1 MSLTKRIL
9 VCFVAVAVAITCS
22 SPLSIKAARTL
33 GENDVDL
40 YYITYQANVNNQT
53 MIDNGYNQTPA
64 IGGVSHYMVNNQ
76 ITSSNSFGLPSGIDL
91 SEWDYYIL
99 LGNNSWQGDNFSS
112 RGISGLLVYNSDSP
126 MILYHAR
133 TKLQNFAYDA
143 VGYQNGTYGWDRGSF
158 NIYKSDLNDMFSN
171 GDARIFYT
179 SGDDWIE
186 FNSPSVYDGVSIQ
199 LNGTYIA
206 STNHPNFYYGKDIA
220 VNSTYAIS
228 DYYSINQLSS
238 WLIDGCEKSPNLMET
253 FQVTK
258 DGTNYEGW
266 DDAFGESDLDLQGD
280 TTLAFASCDCTPIKD
295 GYNPLTNAYAEWT
308 IDTGSFD
315 FTFGGDQTKQ
325 AAAMNKW
332 GVSFDVGIQYKI
344 VGTNGNKNIAS
355 TGASGTIYSHIDY
368 NNLSQEEFLNGS
380 YTISLSELVQDAS
393 SYSGGDAGAYLMG
406 LFAMREEVPGIVTA
420 FNGSLVTGGDPVG
433 DEVGETAWNIVTSG
447 VPILGGLSYDQIN
460 RVFNSSL
467 NYMLAECRYDVVM
480 HPVNTGLGIQGQKGE
495 AYCDLNTGVHNGR
508 ATGAVIPPANEDGN
522 EVIRPD
528 YSSGDNQNFY
538 YPVTLPGGG
547 SGLALQEGSPSSNA
561 NATGGTGYGGSA
573 TANVQFESGIKGLT
587 DRFLEEEG
595 KEDWSK
601 SWWSVFG
608 TFKDNP
614 ASGLY
619 SEYFGWLPEEF
630 MKFLLSIASVVFLV
644 GAARFIRRG

>member
-9 VCFVAVAVAITCS
+9 VCFIAVAVAVTCS
-22 SPLSIKAARTL
+22 SPLSIKAARSL
-33 GENDVDL
+33 NDDEL
-40 YYITYQANVNNQT
+40 FYITYQANINNQV
-53 MIDNGYNQTPA
+53 MIDNGYNQTPYN
-64 IGGVSHYMVNNQ
+64 GGTSHYMVNNQ
-76 ITSSNSFGLPSGIDL
+76 IDASNTFGLPSGIDL
-91 SEWDYYIL
+91 SDWDYYIL
-99 LGNNSWQGDNFSS
+99 LGNNSWQGENYSTS
-112 RGISGLLVYNSDSP
+112 GISGLLVYNSDSP
-126 MILYHAR
+126 AILYNGR
-133 TKLQNFAYDA
+133 TRLQDFYYDE
-143 VGYQNGTYGWDRGSF
+143 VGYQNGTYGWDRGTISF
-158 NIYKSDLNDMFSN
+158 YHPDLSDLFTND
-171 GDARIFYT
+171 DARYFYV
-179 SGDDWIE
+179 SGSQWQE
-186 FNSPSVYDGVSIQ
+186 NQSPSLYNDVTLG

-206 STNHPNFYYGKDIA
+206 SSNQPNYYYGKDIA
-220 VNSTYAIS
+220 VNSTVTVDNS
-228 DYYSINQLSS
+228 YSITELSNY
-238 WLIDGCEKSPNLMET
+238 LTDGCNNSTNLMET

-258 DGTNYEGW
+258 DGTNYESWG
-266 DDAFGESDLDLQGD
+266 DAFGDSELDLQAD
-280 TTLAFASCDCTPIKD
+280 TSLAFASCDCTPIKD

-315 FTFGGDQTKQ
+315 FTFGGDQIKQ
-325 AAAMNKW
+325 AASLNKW
-332 GVSFDVGIQYKI
+332 GVSFDVAIQYKI

-355 TGASGTIYSHIDY
+355 TGASGTIYSHLDY
-368 NNLSQEEFLNGS
+368 SNLSQEEFLNGS

-406 LFAMREEVPGIVTA
+406 LFAMREEVPSIVTA
-420 FNGSLVTGGDPVG
+420 FNGALVTDGDPVG
-433 DEVGETAWNIVTSG
+433 NEVGETAWNIVTSSI
-447 VPILGGLSYDQIN
+447 PILGGLSYDQIN

-467 NYMLAECRYDVVM
+467 SYMLAECRYEVVM
-480 HPVNTGLGIQGQKGE
+480 HPINSGLGIQGQKGE

-508 ATGAVIPPANEDGN
+508 ATGAIIPPSNEDGD

-528 YSSGDNQNFY
+528 YSSGDNQNYY

-561 NATGGTGYGGSA
+561 NATGGTGYGGNA

-608 TFKDNP
+608 TFKENP